1 MGQGPSSQGWRRR
14 AQARRRLSSLC
25 AVYRRRTPR
34 DAAVCAYSPSLLYGR
49 LYGIRLYFAVFSCIS
64 LHTGAT
70 PCPASLLAPYS
81 HTTPYSTI
89 QRCMSIQPYST
100 IHHTAH
106 TAPLSTGVRGDG
118 GTSGQGSN
126 LVSVPCYTCYR
137 LKRVL
142 SLNRGGNAP
151 TVGNAVFRGLG
162 GLDTSLNQHR
172 TQRKP

>member
-106 TAPLSTGVRGDG
+106 TAPLSGSGPAAGHDDDDDDDDVWPSTSRRSEHFLHSAGFTSFQIHVRLGKHEFFSLVMHASAY
-118 GTSGQGSN
+118 SGF
-126 LVSVPCYTCYR
+126 VC
-137 LKRVL
+137 
-142 SLNRGGNAP
+142 
-151 TVGNAVFRGLG
+151 
-162 GLDTSLNQHR
+162 
-172 TQRKP
+172 